1 MLQQFVMNL
10 SLALEIFAATL
21 ALLCMALV
29 PVAISHDSGL
39 MRNIVRMDS
48 VPMPRW
54 PTLLMRVGV
63 ACVLVSFALLVGAC
77 YYILAGAL
85 G

>member
-1 MLQQFVMNL
+1 MNL
-10 SLALEIFAATL
+10 LLALEIFAATL

-29 PVAISHDSGL
+29 PVAIGHDSGL

-48 VPMPRW
+48 VPVPRW
-54 PTLLMRVGV
+54 PTLLTRAGV
-63 ACVLVSFALLVGAC
+63 ACLLVSFALLVGAC
-77 YYILAGAL
+77 YYLLASAL

>member
-1 MLQQFVMNL
+1 MNL
-10 SLALEIFAATL
+10 FPALEIFAATL

-29 PVAISHDSGL
+29 PVATGHDSGL
-39 MRNIVRMDS
+39 MRNIVRMES
-48 VPMPRW
+48 VPVRRW
-54 PTLLMRVGV
+54 PTLRMRAGV
-63 ACVLVSFALLVGAC
+63 ACVLVFFALLVGAC